1 MTNGEQNTIAE
12 EYFAFI
18 DDKAFPCVAA
28 KAACSRDQIRV
39 MICDHLACPKD
50 DYGIAQFLY
59 GFVDECRASP
69 KLYDSAVVI
78 FNRPLEC
85 SEEHFDMLMWQR
97 LQAISDFDAASH
109 SWDRRV
115 SNDPSHADFSFSI
128 KEEAF
133 YIIGL
138 HPGSNRKARRF
149 KYPALVFNPHDQ
161 FEKLR
166 QLEKYSTMKDTVR
179 KRDTAFSGSVN
190 PMLADF
196 GESSEA
202 FQYSGRV
209 YDKEW
214 KCPFV
219 SRHPSHHEKDQRHP
233 SA

>member
-1 MTNGEQNTIAE
+1 MIIDEQNEVAE
-12 EYFAFI
+12 SYFSFI
-18 DDKAFPCVAA
+18 DDKEFPCVAA
-28 KAACSRDQIRV
+28 KAAYSREQIRV
-39 MICDHLACPKD
+39 LVCDHIACPKD
-50 DYGIAQFLY
+50 DYSIIQFLY
-59 GFVDECRASP
+59 NFIDEYRASA
-69 KLYDSAVVI
+69 KLYNSAVVI
-78 FNRPLEC
+78 FKGPTEC
-85 SEEHFDMLMWQR
+85 SEEQFEQLMWQR
-97 LQAISDFDAASH
+97 LQAISDFDATRH
-109 SWDRRV
+109 SWDQRV

-138 HPGSNRKARRF
+138 HPGSSRKARRF
-149 KYPALVFNPHDQ
+149 KHPALVFNPHDQ

-166 QLEKYSTMKDTVR
+166 QLEKYATMKDTVR
-179 KRDTAFSGSVN
+179 KRDQAFSGSIN

-202 FQYSGRV
+202 FQYSGKV

-219 SRHPSHHEKDQRHP
+219 SHHEKDQRHP